1 MDNLP
6 FHRDHSKAVD
16 LNSCPSK
23 ELASQLLVPMSRQ
36 VFLPQDHSSAV
47 LLVLQRC
54 IYPTLHRLLMHHG
67 QALIFIEFMI
77 EPRRMI
83 AIMLVMMRG
92 IIIMMRLLLV
102 YGYGRV
108 Q

>member
-1 MDNLP
+1 
-6 FHRDHSKAVD
+6 
-16 LNSCPSK
+16 
-23 ELASQLLVPMSRQ
+23 
-36 VFLPQDHSSAV
+36 
-47 LLVLQRC
+47 
-54 IYPTLHRLLMHHG
+54 MHHG